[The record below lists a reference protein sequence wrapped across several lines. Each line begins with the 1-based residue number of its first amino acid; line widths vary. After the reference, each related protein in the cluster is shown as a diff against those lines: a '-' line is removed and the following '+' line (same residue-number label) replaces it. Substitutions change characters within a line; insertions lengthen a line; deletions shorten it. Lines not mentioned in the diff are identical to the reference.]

1 MREHKLLLTT
11 TVVALCIASIMF
23 VYLVYS
29 SKALSYLSHDPR
41 ACINCHVMNTQFA
54 TWQHSSHAETAT
66 CVDCHLPR
74 GNLIAKYIAKS
85 DDGWRHSVAFTLNT
99 YNHTITIS
107 DRGAKRVQ
115 DNCIS
120 CHSSTVANIIANSQH
135 YDAFDDPNVLTGR
148 TCWSCHEG
156 VAHGSVRG
164 LTAAPNPLGI
174 QDQSPNH

>member
-1 MREHKLLLTT
+1 MKGNKTLLYATILAL
-11 TVVALCIASIMF
+11 VVSGVMF

-54 TWQHSSHAETAT
+54 TWEHSSHAETAT

-74 GNLIAKYIAKS
+74 GNLVAKYFAKA

-99 YNHTITIS
+99 YNHTISIS
-107 DRGAKRVQ
+107 SRGETRVQ
-115 DNCIS
+115 ENCIS
-120 CHSSTVANIIANSQH
+120 CHERSVANIISNSQK
-135 YDAFDDPNVLTGR
+135 YDVFEDPNVLSGR

-156 VAHGSVRG
+156 VAHGTVRG
-164 LTAAPNPLGI
+164 LTATPNPLGI
-174 QDQSPNH
+174 QDN